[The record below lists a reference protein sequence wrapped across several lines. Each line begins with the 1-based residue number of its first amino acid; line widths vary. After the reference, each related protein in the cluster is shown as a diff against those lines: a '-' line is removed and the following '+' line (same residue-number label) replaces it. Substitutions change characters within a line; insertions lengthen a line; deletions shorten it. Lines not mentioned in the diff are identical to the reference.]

1 MSTYALTD
9 ETAIDVLIFWIEST
23 DGSISYREQVAVK
36 RVLENMNYDM
46 STYHQT
52 MSHIGAMST
61 ENVKKVVEEAI
72 SYVKSNFSDD
82 GKRLVFS
89 LLDTIATCE
98 NKIEASQTEKINRLK
113 DEFAL

>member
-23 DGSISYREQVAVK
+23 DGSISFKEQAAVK
-36 RVLENMNYDM
+36 RVLSNMKYDL

-61 ENVKKVVEEAI
+61 SHVAEIVEEAI
-72 SYVKSNFSDD
+72 TYVKSNFSDE
-82 GKRLVFS
+82 GKKITYH
-89 LLDTIATCE
+89 LLDTIAHCDG
-98 NKIEASQTEKINRLK
+98 KASSADLEKLDKLK
-113 DEFAL
+113 SEFGV

>member
-23 DGSISYREQVAVK
+23 DGSISYREQAAVK
-36 RVLENMNYDM
+36 RVIENMNYNM
-46 STYHQT
+46 TTYHQT

-61 ENVKKVVEEAI
+61 ENVNLVVEEAI

-98 NKIEASQTEKINRLK
+98 NKVNAALSSKIERLK